1 MLKGT
6 TDVNETIKCIRKAI
20 IKNLEISGNRV
31 LNGLSVRGA
40 DLQKIIDECNLGSFD
55 LNDSFMVFEI
65 VKDDENYFIMK
76 ETETKVSN
84 IGNFRLDF
92 RIYGNACY
100 TIGMKMQAMFK
111 DEDVLYDFYENGIRA
126 KDTSK
131 LSSIN
136 EFINNTLWPRC
147 DLSFKYQIRF
157 EFETPETNNYFN
169 QVEKG
174 KEQEAINEYSDDLV
188 IVKNKKGA

>member
-6 TDVNETIKCIRKAI
+6 TNVNDTIKCIRKAI
-20 IKNLEISGNRV
+20 IDYLEISGNRV

-65 VKDDENYFIMK
+65 VKDEEDYFVMK
-76 ETETKVSN
+76 ETETKTSN
-84 IGNFRLDF
+84 IGSFRIDF
-92 RIYGNACY
+92 RVYGNACY

-111 DEDVLYDFYENGIRA
+111 DEDVLYGFYENGIRA
-126 KDTSK
+126 KGTTN
-131 LSSIN
+131 LTSIN

-157 EFETPETNNYFN
+157 EIERPDTDNYFN

-174 KEQEAINEYSDDLV
+174 KEKEAINEYYDKIV
-188 IVKNKKGA
+188 IVENKKGM